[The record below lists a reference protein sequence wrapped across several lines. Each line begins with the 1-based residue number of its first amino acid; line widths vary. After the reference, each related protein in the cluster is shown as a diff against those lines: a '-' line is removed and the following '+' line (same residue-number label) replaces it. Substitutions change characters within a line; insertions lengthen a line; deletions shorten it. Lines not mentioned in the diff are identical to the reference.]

1 MMRHIKIILLAGIAV
16 ALSVVMNGQQL
27 FPELKGYR
35 AVDEYPVYTP
45 DDLWDY
51 INGAADG
58 YLALG
63 FADLTIREYVRGKNK
78 IKAEIYRFGN
88 DSQAFGMYSMER
100 SPGYDFIRAGVQG
113 YSEQGLVHFYKDRYY
128 VKLMTHSGSAKV
140 NAKMRDL
147 ALLISGRIEGSN
159 DFPALLKLFP
169 AEGRLQDQET
179 YLLESVLGH
188 GFLRKAFRAS
198 YELDGDRFDIYLFSR
213 DGEEEAAL
221 MAGSLAGDAFDAS
234 EEFFKYAFEDGYNG
248 VLHMARRGS
257 TMVIVSGLGFDKT
270 PVAERYIA
278 SMLGE

>member
-1 MMRHIKIILLAGIAV
+1 MRYIKIILLAGIAV
-16 ALSVVMNGQQL
+16 ALSVVMKGQQL

-63 FADLTIREYVRGKNK
+63 FTDLTIREYVRGKNK

-88 DSQAFGMYSMER
+88 DSQAFGIYSMER
-100 SPGYDFIRAGVQG
+100 SPGYDFILAGVQG

-169 AEGRLQDQET
+169 AEGRLQNQET
-179 YLLESVLGH
+179 YLPESVLGH
-188 GFLRKAFRAS
+188 GFLGKAFRAS
-198 YELDGDRFDIYLFSR
+198 YELDGDRFDIYLFSC

-234 EEFFKYAFEDGYNG
+234 EEFFKYAFEDRYNG

-257 TMVIVSGLGFDKT
+257 TMVIVSGLGFNKT
-270 PVAERYIA
+270 TVAERYIA

>member
-1 MMRHIKIILLAGIAV
+1 MRYIKFILLAVMVI

-27 FPELKGYR
+27 FPEMKGYK

-63 FADLTIREYVRGKNK
+63 FTELNIREYVRGKNK
-78 IKAEIYRFGN
+78 IKAEIYSFGD

-128 VKLMTHSGSAKV
+128 VKLMTHSGSPKV
-140 NAKMRDL
+140 NAKMREL
-147 ALLISGRIEGSN
+147 ASVISGRIEGSS
-159 DFPALLKLFP
+159 DFPALLGLFP
-169 AEGRLQDQET
+169 SEGRLMNQET

-188 GFLRKAFRAS
+188 GFLRGAFRAS
-198 YELDGDRFDIYLFSR
+198 YELDGDRFDIYLFSCE
-213 DGEEEAAL
+213 GEEEAAH
-221 MAGSLAGDAFDAS
+221 MAGSLAGDAFDAT
-234 EEFFKYAFEDGYNG
+234 EDFFKYAFEDGYNG
-248 VLHMARRGS
+248 VLHMARKGS
-257 TMVIVSGLGFDKT
+257 KMVIVSGLGFDKT
-270 PVAERYIA
+270 HVAERQIA
-278 SMLGE
+278 SMLGS

>member
-1 MMRHIKIILLAGIAV
+1 MRYKKIVFLAWIAI
-16 ALSVVMNGQQL
+16 ALSAVMKGQQL
-27 FPELKGYR
+27 FPEMKGYK

-45 DDLWDY
+45 DDLWNY
-51 INGAADG
+51 INGAADS

-63 FADLTIREYVRGKNK
+63 FMELNIREYVKGKNK
-78 IKAEIYRFGN
+78 IKAEIYTFGD

-100 SPGYDFIRAGVQG
+100 SPGYDFIDAGVQG

-128 VKLMTHSGSAKV
+128 VKLMTHSASPRI
-140 NAKMRDL
+140 NAKMREL
-147 ALLISGRIEGSN
+147 ASLISGRIEGSN
-159 DFPALLKLFP
+159 DFPVLLGLFP
-169 AEGRLQDQET
+169 SEGRLQNQET

-188 GFLRKAFRAS
+188 GFLRGAFRAS
-198 YELDGDRFDIYLFSR
+198 YEIDGDRFDIYLFSCE
-213 DGEEEAAL
+213 GEEEAAL

-257 TMVIVSGLGFDKT
+257 KMVIVSGLGFDKT

-278 SMLGE
+278 SMLGD

>member
-1 MMRHIKIILLAGIAV
+1 MRYRKFILLAGIAL
-16 ALSVVMNGQQL
+16 ALSAVTSGQQL
-27 FPELKGYR
+27 FPAMKGYR
-35 AVDEYPVYTP
+35 VIDEYPVYTP

-63 FADLTIREYVRGKNK
+63 FKELQIREYVKGKKK

-88 DSQAFGMYSMER
+88 DSRAFGMYSMER
-100 SPGYDFIRAGVQG
+100 SPGYDFIKAGVQG

-140 NAKMRDL
+140 NEKMREL
-147 ALLISGRIEGSN
+147 ALLISGRIEGSS
-159 DFPALLKLFP
+159 DFPALLGLFP
-169 AEGRLQDQET
+169 SGGRLMNQET

-188 GFLRKAFRAS
+188 GFLRGAFRAS
-198 YELDGDRFDIYLFSR
+198 YELEGDRFDIYLFSCE
-213 DGEEEAAL
+213 DEKDAAL
-221 MAGSLAGDAFDAS
+221 MAASLAGDAFDAS

-248 VLHMARRGS
+248 VLHMARRGNK
-257 TMVIVSGLGFDKT
+257 MVIVSGLGFDKT

-278 SMLGE
+278 SMLAD

>member
-1 MMRHIKIILLAGIAV
+1 MMRYIKIILLAGIAV
-16 ALSVVMNGQQL
+16 ALSVVMKGQQL

-63 FADLTIREYVRGKNK
+63 FTDLTIREYVRGKNK

-88 DSQAFGMYSMER
+88 DSQAFGIYSMER
-100 SPGYDFIRAGVQG
+100 SPGYDFILAGVQG

-169 AEGRLQDQET
+169 AEGRLQNQET
-179 YLLESVLGH
+179 YLPESVLGH
-188 GFLRKAFRAS
+188 GFLGKAFRAS
-198 YELDGDRFDIYLFSR
+198 YELDGDRFDIYLFSC

-234 EEFFKYAFEDGYNG
+234 EEFFKYAFEDRYNG

-257 TMVIVSGLGFDKT
+257 TMVIVSGLGFNKT
-270 PVAERYIA
+270 TVAERYIA